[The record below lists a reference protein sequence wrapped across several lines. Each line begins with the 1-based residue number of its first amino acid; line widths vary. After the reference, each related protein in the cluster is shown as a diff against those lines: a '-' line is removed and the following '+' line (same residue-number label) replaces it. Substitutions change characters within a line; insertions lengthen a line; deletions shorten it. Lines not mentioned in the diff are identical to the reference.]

1 VKRLQYRPSRLALRP
16 SSSGSPWA
24 RADGRRC
31 GGWRRMSTG
40 HTADAAPQV
49 QGRANVQYNG
59 KKAFEAVWLHLNGAG
74 QLDLR
79 HQKGQ
84 PVARHGCVLGCSVGA
99 PNSARKGHPHSIR
112 LDLREAD
119 SKGVAKYVV
128 SLESAEEKEHW
139 EACLR
144 VYAGMAAADLA
155 ESSAAAAAAS
165 PAAPAAG
172 THRPSQHEV
181 EGAGASSGTPAE
193 EGVPPGINTD
203 DQMATTGSTNVTN
216 VTSSSSET
224 GVGPGAAASATT
236 SADKASKKAR
246 MAALMSAK
254 GVQPLVTAEEQGE
267 SPADRAGINSSGTS
281 SAAPPPPPCDTS
293 SAAPAAGSTADLQ
306 DGCGLPA
313 GKHPAGGTPLT
324 LSPSAGT
331 VGAGEAQLTVGPRP
345 HEETAE
351 GALAA
356 AAAAERNDND
366 AASAAA
372 TTIQSIFRARSRRRK
387 LLDVVRDATTHAEF
401 FFLGAHRTSSSGLSP
416 KELAEV
422 SGPLRPFCRPFWLR
436 FTYAPPVLVTKY

>member
-1 VKRLQYRPSRLALRP
+1 
-16 SSSGSPWA
+16 
-24 RADGRRC
+24 
-31 GGWRRMSTG
+31 MSTG

-59 KKAFEAVWLHLNGAG
+59 KKAFEAVWLHLNGTG

-84 PVARHGCVLGCSVGA
+84 PVARRGCVLGCSVGA

-144 VYAGMAAADLA
+144 VYAGMAAAAGLA

-172 THRPSQHEV
+172 THHPSQHEV
-181 EGAGASSGTPAE
+181 EVAGASSGTPAE
-193 EGVPPGINTD
+193 EGVPPAIDTD

-216 VTSSSSET
+216 VATSSSET

-254 GVQPLVTAEEQGE
+254 GVQPLVTAEEDGE
-267 SPADRAGINSSGTS
+267 SPRSG
-281 SAAPPPPPCDTS
+281 
-293 SAAPAAGSTADLQ
+293 
-306 DGCGLPA
+306 
-313 GKHPAGGTPLT
+313 
-324 LSPSAGT
+324 
-331 VGAGEAQLTVGPRP
+331 
-345 HEETAE
+345 
-351 GALAA
+351 
-356 AAAAERNDND
+356 
-366 AASAAA
+366 
-372 TTIQSIFRARSRRRK
+372 
-387 LLDVVRDATTHAEF
+387 
-401 FFLGAHRTSSSGLSP
+401 
-416 KELAEV
+416 
-422 SGPLRPFCRPFWLR
+422 W
-436 FTYAPPVLVTKY
+436 Y